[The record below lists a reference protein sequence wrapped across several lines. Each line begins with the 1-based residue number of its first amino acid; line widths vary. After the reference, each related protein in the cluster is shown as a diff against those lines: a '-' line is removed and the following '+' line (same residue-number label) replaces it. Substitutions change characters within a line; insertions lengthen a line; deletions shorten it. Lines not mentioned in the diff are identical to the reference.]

1 MKSLD
6 DAARRDFLRTAAGIG
21 GLIIAVTLPAAGR
34 LGGAAAGAK
43 GAGEAEP
50 VNAFVKIDVDGNVT
64 LVMHKSEMGQGVYTG
79 LAQLIAEELECDLA
93 RVRIETAPVSA
104 VYDNPLYHLQFTGGS
119 MSISSC
125 WNGLRLA
132 GAAAR
137 TMLIAAAAQDWQVSA
152 EACRAERNFVYG
164 PGGRKVGYGRLAA
177 AAAKLAPPDPTSI
190 RLKPQSEFT
199 VIGQPIKHIEVAEKV
214 DGTGTFGLDVRLPGM
229 LRAVIARPPMLGGT
243 AKNIDEGA
251 ARAVRGVI
259 TVVKV
264 SAGVAVVARNTYAA
278 CKGRDALIIEWQAPP
293 GPALDT
299 QRMRADY
306 QKLALTEASLIA
318 RNDGDAP
325 AQLRGGGS
333 KHLDALYEVPYLAH
347 APMEPLNCAAAWRA
361 ARCDVWTGTQMQ
373 SPDRAAA
380 AEVAGLPP
388 DRVFIHTQLLGGGF
402 GRRANPASDFVRE
415 AVELSKRLAKPVQVV
430 WTREDDMQGGWY
442 RPQWANR
449 LRALLGPDGKPS
461 AWQHTV
467 VGQSITAGTFVQ
479 QASVQQEGMDRTSV
493 EGAAELPYAIP
504 HLRVDLHTTTAPVK
518 VLWWRS
524 VGHSNTAF
532 AVESFI
538 DECATAAGADPMEY
552 RRSLLGEQQRRHR
565 AVLELLAEKSGWSQ
579 PLPAGRAR
587 GIAIHESFGSVVGE
601 VAEVSMQGGLPRVHR
616 VVAVID
622 CGIAVNPRMIAGQ
635 IESAI
640 NYGLSAALYG
650 EITFADGKPQQANFD
665 TYQVVRMNEAPLVEA
680 HIVPSD
686 QPPTGV
692 GEPGLPPIAPAV
704 SNAPSALTRRRV
716 RALAHGSRRT
726 IHGLSLGRRSMPKPS
741 AGLEP
746 ADSRSRRL
754 RSAILFPIDRDV
766 ARSIDADPHL

>member
-1 MKSLD
+1 MRSLD
-6 DAARRDFLRTAAGIG
+6 DAARRDFLRTAAGVGG

-34 LGGAAAGAK
+34 LGAAAAAAK
-43 GAGEAEP
+43 GSGEAEA

-79 LAQLIAEELECDLA
+79 LAQLIAEELDCDLA
-93 RVRIETAPVSA
+93 RVHIETAPVAA
-104 VYDNPLYHLQFTGGS
+104 VYDNPLYHQQFTGGS

-125 WNGLRLA
+125 WDGLRLA
-132 GAAAR
+132 GATAR
-137 TMLIAAAAQDWQVSA
+137 TMLIGAAAQAWQVSI
-152 EACRAERNFVYG
+152 EACRTERNFVYG
-164 PGGRKVGYGRLAA
+164 PGGRKIGYGRLAA
-177 AAAKLAPPDPTSI
+177 AAAKRAPPDPAAI

-199 VIGQPIKHIEVAEKV
+199 VIGKPIKRIEAAQKV
-214 DGTGTFGLDVRLPGM
+214 NGTGMFGLDVRLPGM
-229 LRAVIARPPMLGGT
+229 LRAVIARPPTLGST
-243 AKNIDEGA
+243 AKTLDEGA

-259 TVVKV
+259 TVVKL
-264 SAGVAVVARNTYAA
+264 SAGVAVVAQNTYAA
-278 CKGRDALIIEWQAPP
+278 RKGRDALVIEWQAPP

-299 QRMRADY
+299 ERLRADY
-306 QKLALTEASLIA
+306 QKVALTESSLIA
-318 RNDGDAP
+318 RNDGDA
-325 AQLRGGGS
+325 AALLRGGGS
-333 KHLDALYEVPYLAH
+333 KHLEALYEVPYLAH
-347 APMEPLNCAAAWRA
+347 APMEPLNCAADWRA
-361 ARCDVWTGTQMQ
+361 DRCDVWTGTQMQ

-380 AEVAGLPP
+380 AEVAGLSP
-388 DRVFIHTQLLGGGF
+388 DKVFIHTLLLGGGF

-449 LRALLGPDGKPS
+449 MRATLGPDGKPL

-467 VGQSITAGTFVQ
+467 VGQSIMADTFMEQ
-479 QASVQQEGMDRTSV
+479 SSRQKGIDRTSV
-493 EGAAELPYAIP
+493 EGASDLPYAIP
-504 HLRVDLHTTTAPVK
+504 NLRVDLHTTTAPVK

-538 DECATAAGADPMEY
+538 DECAAAAGADPMAY

-565 AVLELLAEKSGWSQ
+565 AVLELLAEKSGWGQ
-579 PLPAGRAR
+579 PLPTGRAR

-622 CGIAVNPRMIAGQ
+622 CGIAINPQMIAGQ
-635 IESAI
+635 IESAV

-680 HIVPSD
+680 HILASD

-704 SNAPSALTRRRV
+704 CNGIFALTRKRV
-716 RALAHGSRRT
+716 RRLPMVRG
-726 IHGLSLGRRSMPKPS
+726 GRFM
-741 AGLEP
+741 A
-746 ADSRSRRL
+746 
-754 RSAILFPIDRDV
+754 
-766 ARSIDADPHL
+766 

>member
-6 DAARRDFLRTAAGIG
+6 DAARRDFLRTAAGVGG

-34 LGGAAAGAK
+34 LGAAAAAAK
-43 GAGEAEP
+43 GSGEAAA
-50 VNAFVKIDVDGNVT
+50 VNAFVKVDVDGNVT

-79 LAQLIAEELECDLA
+79 LAQLIAEELDCDLA
-93 RVRIETAPVSA
+93 RVRIETAPVAA
-104 VYDNPLYHLQFTGGS
+104 VYDDPLYHMQFTGGS

-132 GAAAR
+132 GATAR
-137 TMLIAAAAQDWQVSA
+137 TMLIGAAAQDWQVSV
-152 EACRAERNFVYG
+152 EACRTERNFVYG
-164 PGGRKVGYGRLAA
+164 PGGRKTGYGRLAA
-177 AAAKLAPPDPTSI
+177 AAAKRAPPDPATI
-190 RLKPQSEFT
+190 RLKPPSEFT
-199 VIGQPIKHIEVAEKV
+199 VIGKPIKRIEVAEKV
-214 DGTGTFGLDVRLPGM
+214 NGTGMFGLDVRLPGM
-229 LRAVIARPPMLGGT
+229 LRAVIARPPTLGST

-259 TVVKV
+259 TVVKL
-264 SAGVAVVARNTYAA
+264 SAGVAVVAQNTYAA
-278 CKGRDALIIEWQAPP
+278 RKGRDALVIEWQAPP

-299 QRMRADY
+299 ERMRADY
-306 QKLALTEASLIA
+306 QRLARTEASLVA
-318 RNDGDAP
+318 RNDGDA
-325 AQLRGGGS
+325 AALLRGGGLLRGGAS
-333 KHLDALYEVPYLAH
+333 KHFEALYEVPYLAH
-347 APMEPLNCAAAWRA
+347 APMEPLNCAADWRA
-361 ARCDVWTGTQMQ
+361 NRCDVWTGTQMQ

-388 DRVFIHTQLLGGGF
+388 DKVFIHTPLLGGGF

-449 LRALLGPDGKPS
+449 LRATLGPDGKPL

-467 VGQSITAGTFVQ
+467 VGQSIMAGTFMEQALVQ
-479 QASVQQEGMDRTSV
+479 QGIDRTSV
-493 EGAAELPYAIP
+493 EGAADLPYAIP
-504 HLRVDLHTTTAPVK
+504 NLRVDLHTTTAPVK

-538 DECATAAGADPMEY
+538 DECAAAAGADPMAY

-565 AVLELLAEKSGWSQ
+565 AVLDLLAEKSGWGQ

-622 CGIAVNPRMIAGQ
+622 CGIAINPQMIAGQ
-635 IESAI
+635 IESAV

-650 EITFADGKPQQANFD
+650 EITFMDGKPQQANFD
-665 TYQVVRMNEAPLVEA
+665 TYPVVRMNEAPLVEA
-680 HIVPSD
+680 HILPSD

-704 SNAPSALTRRRV
+704 CNGIFALTRRRV
-716 RALAHGSRRT
+716 RRLPMV
-726 IHGLSLGRRSMPKPS
+726 RSGQFM
-741 AGLEP
+741 A
-746 ADSRSRRL
+746 
-754 RSAILFPIDRDV
+754 
-766 ARSIDADPHL
+766 